1 MAKIERVH
9 ETWSRPI
16 TAEYLA
22 RQASFGWKLVSV
34 TWEREMEPDPGGSSR
49 RQEDP
54 PYGLRVAGDG
64 VHLEE
69 NTAELEVLLVIMEGI
84 VQDHSI
90 SKISDDLNRRS
101 ESSRLSHA
109 QRVIVD
115 AYRGFHAIAAP
126 DRVRPANVQQR
137 GVDRAPRE
145 DSSRALATVKCALIR
160 NPTIPAEESSYASA
174 SWAVIRFA
182 RGPS

>member
-1 MAKIERVH
+1 MAKIERVRD
-9 ETWSRPI
+9 TWSRPI

-34 TWEREMEPDPGGSSR
+34 TWEREVEPDPGGSSR

-90 SKISDDLNRRS
+90 SKISDDLNRRDFRTRNGSLWTPTAVFTLLPRLIEVGPQMFSS
-101 ESSRLSHA
+101 EEWIGRREKISHL
-109 QRVIVD
+109 R
-115 AYRGFHAIAAP
+115 
-126 DRVRPANVQQR
+126 
-137 GVDRAPRE
+137 
-145 DSSRALATVKCALIR
+145 
-160 NPTIPAEESSYASA
+160 
-174 SWAVIRFA
+174 
-182 RGPS
+182 

>member
-1 MAKIERVH
+1 MAKVERVH

-34 TWEREMEPDPGGSSR
+34 TWEREIEPDPGGPSP

-90 SKISDDLNRRS
+90 SKISDDLNRRDFRTRNGSLWTPTAVFTLLPRLIEVGPQMFSS
-101 ESSRLSHA
+101 EEWIGRREKILH
-109 QRVIVD
+109 
-115 AYRGFHAIAAP
+115 
-126 DRVRPANVQQR
+126 VR
-137 GVDRAPRE
+137 
-145 DSSRALATVKCALIR
+145 
-160 NPTIPAEESSYASA
+160 
-174 SWAVIRFA
+174 
-182 RGPS
+182 

>member
-90 SKISDDLNRRS
+90 SKISDDLNRRDFRTRNGSLWTPTAVFTLLPRLIEVGPQMFSS
-101 ESSRLSHA
+101 EEWIGR
-109 QRVIVD
+109 
-115 AYRGFHAIAAP
+115 
-126 DRVRPANVQQR
+126 
-137 GVDRAPRE
+137 RE
-145 DSSRALATVKCALIR
+145 KILHMR
-160 NPTIPAEESSYASA
+160 
-174 SWAVIRFA
+174 
-182 RGPS
+182 

>member
-34 TWEREMEPDPGGSSR
+34 TWEREVEPDPGGSSR

-90 SKISDDLNRRS
+90 SQISDDLNRRDFRTRNGSLWTPTAVFTLLPRLIEVGPQMFSS
-101 ESSRLSHA
+101 EEWIGRREKILH
-109 QRVIVD
+109 
-115 AYRGFHAIAAP
+115 
-126 DRVRPANVQQR
+126 VR
-137 GVDRAPRE
+137 
-145 DSSRALATVKCALIR
+145 
-160 NPTIPAEESSYASA
+160 
-174 SWAVIRFA
+174 
-182 RGPS
+182 

>member
-34 TWEREMEPDPGGSSR
+34 TWEREVEPDPGGSSR

-90 SKISDDLNRRS
+90 SKISDDLNRRDFRTRNGSLWTPTGVFTLLPRLIEVGPQMFSS
-101 ESSRLSHA
+101 EEWIGRREKILH
-109 QRVIVD
+109 
-115 AYRGFHAIAAP
+115 
-126 DRVRPANVQQR
+126 VR
-137 GVDRAPRE
+137 
-145 DSSRALATVKCALIR
+145 
-160 NPTIPAEESSYASA
+160 
-174 SWAVIRFA
+174 
-182 RGPS
+182 

>member
-34 TWEREMEPDPGGSSR
+34 TWEREVEPDPGGSSR

-90 SKISDDLNRRS
+90 SKISDDLNRRDFRTRNGSLWTPIAVFTLLPRLIEVGPQMFSS
-101 ESSRLSHA
+101 EEWIGRREKILH
-109 QRVIVD
+109 
-115 AYRGFHAIAAP
+115 
-126 DRVRPANVQQR
+126 VR
-137 GVDRAPRE
+137 
-145 DSSRALATVKCALIR
+145 
-160 NPTIPAEESSYASA
+160 
-174 SWAVIRFA
+174 
-182 RGPS
+182 

>member
-16 TAEYLA
+16 TTEYLA

-34 TWEREMEPDPGGSSR
+34 TWEREVEPDPGGSSR

-84 VQDHSI
+84 VQDHRI
-90 SKISDDLNRRS
+90 SQISDDLNRRDFRTRNGSLWTPTAVFTLLPRLIEVGPQMFSS
-101 ESSRLSHA
+101 EEWIGRREKILH
-109 QRVIVD
+109 
-115 AYRGFHAIAAP
+115 
-126 DRVRPANVQQR
+126 VR
-137 GVDRAPRE
+137 
-145 DSSRALATVKCALIR
+145 
-160 NPTIPAEESSYASA
+160 
-174 SWAVIRFA
+174 
-182 RGPS
+182 

>member
-1 MAKIERVH
+1 LPEEANMAKIERVH

-34 TWEREMEPDPGGSSR
+34 TWEREVEPDPGGSSR

-90 SKISDDLNRRS
+90 SKISDDLNRRDFRTRNGSLWTPTAVFTLLPRLIEVGPQMFSS
-101 ESSRLSHA
+101 EEWIGRREKILH
-109 QRVIVD
+109 
-115 AYRGFHAIAAP
+115 
-126 DRVRPANVQQR
+126 VR
-137 GVDRAPRE
+137 
-145 DSSRALATVKCALIR
+145 
-160 NPTIPAEESSYASA
+160 
-174 SWAVIRFA
+174 
-182 RGPS
+182 

>member
-1 MAKIERVH
+1 MAKMERVH

-34 TWEREMEPDPGGSSR
+34 TWEREVEPDPGGSSP

-69 NTAELEVLLVIMEGI
+69 NTAELEVRLAIIGESARNHLL
-84 VQDHSI
+84 SP
-90 SKISDDLNRRS
+90 ISDQP
-101 ESSRLSHA
+101 SRPYS
-109 QRVIVD
+109 
-115 AYRGFHAIAAP
+115 P
-126 DRVRPANVQQR
+126 
-137 GVDRAPRE
+137 
-145 DSSRALATVKCALIR
+145 TR
-160 NPTIPAEESSYASA
+160 NASLGPPTPLFSLPPPLTHLTPHTS
-174 SWAVIRFA
+174 
-182 RGPS
+182 

>member
-34 TWEREMEPDPGGSSR
+34 TWEREVEPDPGGSSR

-90 SKISDDLNRRS
+90 SKISDDLNRRDFRTRNGSLWTPTAVFTLLPRLIEVGPQMFSS
-101 ESSRLSHA
+101 EEWIGRREKILH
-109 QRVIVD
+109 
-115 AYRGFHAIAAP
+115 
-126 DRVRPANVQQR
+126 VR
-137 GVDRAPRE
+137 
-145 DSSRALATVKCALIR
+145 
-160 NPTIPAEESSYASA
+160 
-174 SWAVIRFA
+174 
-182 RGPS
+182 

>member
-1 MAKIERVH
+1 MAKMERVH

-34 TWEREMEPDPGGSSR
+34 TWEREVEPDPGGSSR

-69 NTAELEVLLVIMEGI
+69 NTAELEVLLVIMEEI
-84 VQDHSI
+84 VRDHRLSQI
-90 SKISDDLNRRS
+90 SELLNRRDFRTPNGS
-101 ESSRLSHA
+101 MWTP
-109 QRVIVD
+109 
-115 AYRGFHAIAAP
+115 AAVFGLLP
-126 DRVRPANVQQR
+126 
-137 GVDRAPRE
+137 
-145 DSSRALATVKCALIR
+145 LLIDVH
-160 NPTIPAEESSYASA
+160 PHKLSSYQ
-174 SWAVIRFA
+174 R
-182 RGPS
+182 

>member
-16 TAEYLA
+16 TADYLA

-34 TWEREMEPDPGGSSR
+34 TWEREVEPDPGGSSR

-90 SKISDDLNRRS
+90 SKISEDLNRRDFRTRNGSLWTPIAVFTLLPRLIEVGPQMFSS
-101 ESSRLSHA
+101 EEWIGRREKILH
-109 QRVIVD
+109 
-115 AYRGFHAIAAP
+115 
-126 DRVRPANVQQR
+126 VR
-137 GVDRAPRE
+137 
-145 DSSRALATVKCALIR
+145 
-160 NPTIPAEESSYASA
+160 
-174 SWAVIRFA
+174 
-182 RGPS
+182 

>member
-16 TAEYLA
+16 TADYLA

-34 TWEREMEPDPGGSSR
+34 TWEREVEPDPGGASR

-90 SKISDDLNRRS
+90 SKISDDLNRRDFRTRNGSLWTPIAVFRLLPRLIEVGPQMFSS
-101 ESSRLSHA
+101 EEWIGRREKILH
-109 QRVIVD
+109 
-115 AYRGFHAIAAP
+115 
-126 DRVRPANVQQR
+126 VR
-137 GVDRAPRE
+137 
-145 DSSRALATVKCALIR
+145 
-160 NPTIPAEESSYASA
+160 
-174 SWAVIRFA
+174 
-182 RGPS
+182 

>member
-34 TWEREMEPDPGGSSR
+34 TWEREVEPDPGGSSR

-90 SKISDDLNRRS
+90 SKISDDLNRRDFRTRNGSLWTPTAVFTLLPRLIEVGPQMFSS
-101 ESSRLSHA
+101 EEWIGR
-109 QRVIVD
+109 
-115 AYRGFHAIAAP
+115 
-126 DRVRPANVQQR
+126 
-137 GVDRAPRE
+137 RE
-145 DSSRALATVKCALIR
+145 KILHMR
-160 NPTIPAEESSYASA
+160 
-174 SWAVIRFA
+174 
-182 RGPS
+182 

>member
-1 MAKIERVH
+1 MVAADSVPVALRSQNMARLERVR

-22 RQASFGWKLVSV
+22 QQASFGWKLVSV
-34 TWEREMEPDPGGSSR
+34 VWEREIEPDPNDPSP

-54 PYGLRVAGDG
+54 PYGLRVAEDG

-90 SKISDDLNRRS
+90 SHISADLNRRDFRTRNGS
-101 ESSRLSHA
+101 LWTPTAVFKLLPRLIEVGPHMFSREEWIGRREKILH
-109 QRVIVD
+109 
-115 AYRGFHAIAAP
+115 
-126 DRVRPANVQQR
+126 VR
-137 GVDRAPRE
+137 
-145 DSSRALATVKCALIR
+145 
-160 NPTIPAEESSYASA
+160 
-174 SWAVIRFA
+174 
-182 RGPS
+182 

>member
-16 TAEYLA
+16 PAEYLA
-22 RQASFGWKLVSV
+22 QQASYGWKLVSI
-34 TWEREMEPDPGGSSR
+34 TWEREIEADPGGPSP

-84 VQDHSI
+84 VQDHRI
-90 SKISDDLNRRS
+90 SQISDELNRRDFRTRNGSLWTPTAVFTLLPRLIDVGPHMFSS
-101 ESSRLSHA
+101 EEWIAR
-109 QRVIVD
+109 
-115 AYRGFHAIAAP
+115 RGKILQ
-126 DRVRPANVQQR
+126 VR
-137 GVDRAPRE
+137 
-145 DSSRALATVKCALIR
+145 
-160 NPTIPAEESSYASA
+160 
-174 SWAVIRFA
+174 
-182 RGPS
+182 

>member
-1 MAKIERVH
+1 LPEEANMAKIERVH

-34 TWEREMEPDPGGSSR
+34 TWEREVEPDPGGSSR

-84 VQDHSI
+84 VQDHRLSQI
-90 SKISDDLNRRS
+90 AEDLNRRDFRTRNGSMWTPTAVFTLLPRLIEVGPHMFSS
-101 ESSRLSHA
+101 EEW
-109 QRVIVD
+109 IVR
-115 AYRGFHAIAAP
+115 RGKILE
-126 DRVRPANVQQR
+126 VR
-137 GVDRAPRE
+137 
-145 DSSRALATVKCALIR
+145 
-160 NPTIPAEESSYASA
+160 
-174 SWAVIRFA
+174 
-182 RGPS
+182 

>member
-1 MAKIERVH
+1 MAKIERVR

-22 RQASFGWKLVSV
+22 QQVSFGWKLVSV
-34 TWEREMEPDPGGSSR
+34 VWEREIEPDPNDQSP

-54 PYGLRVAGDG
+54 PYGLRVAADG

-90 SKISDDLNRRS
+90 SKISDDLNRRDFRTRNGSLWTPTAVFTLLPRLIEVGPQMFSS
-101 ESSRLSHA
+101 EEWIGRREKILH
-109 QRVIVD
+109 
-115 AYRGFHAIAAP
+115 
-126 DRVRPANVQQR
+126 VR
-137 GVDRAPRE
+137 
-145 DSSRALATVKCALIR
+145 
-160 NPTIPAEESSYASA
+160 
-174 SWAVIRFA
+174 
-182 RGPS
+182 